1 MYLNRSSHPLARQQG
16 AALAIAIFVIVVLAL
31 IGLTVVKLIRD
42 SSDTTIAEVYGTR
55 TEAAARSAAEIFL
68 TQLFPLTSMSAN
80 SSLCPARSA
89 SLPQTLVLQQNLAAA
104 GLDRCSVS
112 VYCDRLSLSTPYA
125 GDHYRVLAV
134 AQCTAGDFEF
144 SRQLL
149 LEASDGIE

>member
-1 MYLNRSSHPLARQQG
+1 MCPNRMPHSAARQQG

-42 SSDTTIAEVYGTR
+42 SSDTTITEVYGTR

-68 TQLFPLTSMSAN
+68 TQLFPLSSNTAN
-80 SSLCPARSA
+80 SSLCPARS
-89 SLPQTLVLQQNLAAA
+89 SNTPQALVLQQNLAVT
-104 GLDRCSVS
+104 GLDRCQIN
-112 VYCDRLSLSTPYA
+112 VYCDRLSLSAPYT
-125 GDHYRVLAV
+125 GDHYRILAV
-134 AQCTAGDFEF
+134 AQCAAGDFEF